1 MAGIAAGYGV
11 DANGKTFSKDYS
23 TLSTEQVRTMS
34 ISPGSAPGVRLSA
47 LRVFGCSGSSL
58 VSGQALDRC
67 LTLTTMATFSDGA
80 SIVNLSFASY
90 YSTADD
96 PENAMLQRLID
107 KGMLA
112 VVAAGNAQT
121 NLGNGDV
128 YSYSGFARKHTRGAD
143 GGKCGAAVWGCYS
156 GCGVLPWD

>member
-58 VSGQALDRC
+58 VSGQALDRV
-67 LTLTTMATFSDGA
+67 FDPNNDSDF
-80 SIVNLSFASY
+80 L
-90 YSTADD
+90 
-96 PENAMLQRLID
+96 R
-107 KGMLA
+107 
-112 VVAAGNAQT
+112 
-121 NLGNGDV
+121 
-128 YSYSGFARKHTRGAD
+128 RGEHR
-143 GGKCGAAVWGCYS
+143 
-156 GCGVLPWD
+156 